1 MRMLLLGA
9 SVLAL
14 AMAYGAPAGAQSGA
28 LSKAVGGYTFEDA
41 VKEAPGTKDFH
52 SKDGKLTFAI
62 ITHTAGNGFF
72 DPVYVGAKLAA
83 DMVGANLLMLGS
95 EAPVDDIPRELEI
108 INQAVQDP
116 TIDGFIITTPQAGAY
131 NDIVKGLLDK
141 GIPVA
146 TTNSYDGTLYGRS
159 AISHTGQDA
168 TAAAIGGE
176 ALARCVLAS
185 GAAGGS
191 IVFPNTT
198 TLGNVEVNNRITAA
212 FTAAVAT
219 LALEGKLG
227 NFKVDAGPENIGIDV
242 DANNPVGSIVS
253 LIESRGDVVGIMGA
267 NGFVTPAIGDAVA
280 QLKIGDKICSY
291 GFDLGPKQ
299 QEQLKSGALDGA
311 LGQQPFLQGFWPVM
325 QLYLQIDRGISAAN
339 LDTRAQ
345 LVTKDTVG
353 NVGKRYEN

>member
-1 MRMLLLGA
+1 MRKLLLGA
-9 SVLAL
+9 SAVAL
-14 AMAYGAPAGAQSGA
+14 AFSSGGAWAQSGA
-28 LSKAVGGYTFEDA
+28 LSKAVGGYSFEDA
-41 VKEAPGTKDFH
+41 VKPAPGTKDYN
-52 SKDGKLTFAI
+52 SADGKLTFAI

-72 DPVYVGAKLAA
+72 DPTYVGAKMAA
-83 DMVGANLLMLGS
+83 DLVGVNLLMLGS
-95 EAPVDDIPRELEI
+95 EAPVDDIPRQLEI

-116 TIDGFIITTPQAGAY
+116 TIDGFILTTPQAGAY

-146 TTNSYDGTLYGRS
+146 TTNSFDGSLYNRS
-159 AISHTGQDA
+159 GISHTGQDSS
-168 TAAAIGGE
+168 AAAIGGE
-176 ALARCVLAS
+176 ALAQCVLAS
-185 GAAGGS
+185 GVEGGS
-191 IVFPNTT
+191 IIFPNTT

-219 LALEGKLG
+219 LAVAGKLG

-242 DANNPVGSIVS
+242 DANNPVGSVVS

-280 QLKIGDKICSY
+280 QLGIGDKICSY

-299 QEQLKSGALDGA
+299 QEQLKTGALDGA

-325 QLYLQIDRGISAAN
+325 QLYLEIDRGISAAN

-345 LVTKDTVG
+345 LVTKDNVG
-353 NVGKRYEN
+353 EVGKRYEN